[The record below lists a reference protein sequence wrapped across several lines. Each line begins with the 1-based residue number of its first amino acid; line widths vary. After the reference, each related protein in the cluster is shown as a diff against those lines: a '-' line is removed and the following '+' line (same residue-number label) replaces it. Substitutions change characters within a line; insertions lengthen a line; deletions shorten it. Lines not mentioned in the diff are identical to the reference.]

1 MKKLIFKYLKE
12 NILNWVL
19 TELISDSFKKKLI
32 SKVNKTIDIPGLNEK
47 EEEIIFLRLY
57 EATVQSVTEQLS

>member
-1 MKKLIFKYLKE
+1 VKKLIFKYLKE